1 MSTVTYS
8 SRTQLSDILI
18 SYRDLPKWAHP
29 EVHYWTPVWRKI
41 RDCVAG
47 EKAIKAEGSRYLPA
61 LDQQTAGEYSGF
73 LDRATFHNFTSR
85 TVNAMAGSVSRRRP
99 AIENLPES
107 RAFLL
112 ERFSV
117 DSLPFWQFSS
127 YVAKEVIQMGRLGL
141 LVDMPDIETTTP
153 EPYVVAYTAENIL
166 DWDTEMI
173 DGRRQLVYA
182 VLREARRVDP
192 RATDDTQ
199 SNMPSYEAYAPR
211 YRVLRLENGVYRQD
225 VYESDH
231 TPYEF
236 ALEDDNLIASI
247 TPLRRGEP
255 LDHIPFYMVGSHLST
270 ANVEKPPMED
280 IANLNVSHYQSYAYL
295 EHGRFFTAFPM
306 YWVESPMSGGDDGME
321 FRLGSSSVWV
331 IPPGAKAGLLEMN
344 GQGLKFLE
352 NALDVKE
359 AEAAQIGGR
368 LMGIRGAAA
377 SMSDNQLTMQERN
390 EQSTLLNVTLSLDT
404 QMTFVLR
411 TMAYMSG
418 LSKQAVKEIT
428 VEYNKDFLYDNAGAR
443 ELRAIHSMYS
453 DGVLP
458 VEVFFSYMKKSD
470 VIPDWMELKD
480 FMEFMDNPASFPNNP
495 DTKAKQREMPDRA
508 AELAEE
514 VRQEEVERSE
524 KIRKEMLA
532 RADAMADNEGQPD
545 DQSNEDDDDQN
556 QQA

>member
-1 MSTVTYS
+1 MATVTYS
-8 SRTQLSDILI
+8 TRTQLSDILLT
-18 SYRDLPKWAHP
+18 YRDLPKWAHP
-29 EVHYWTPVWRKI
+29 EVHYWYPVWRKI

-61 LDQQTAGEYSGF
+61 LDQQTAGEYNGF
-73 LDRATFHNFTSR
+73 LERATFHNFTSR

-107 RAFLL
+107 RSFLL
-112 ERFSV
+112 DRFTI

-141 LVDMPDIETTTP
+141 LVDMPDVETTRP
-153 EPYVVAYTAENIL
+153 EPYVVSYTAENIM
-166 DWDTEMI
+166 DWDTEI
-173 DGRRQLVYA
+173 VDGRRKLVYV
-182 VLREARRVDP
+182 VLREARRIDP
-192 RATDDTQ
+192 RATDDAQ
-199 SNMPSYEAYAPR
+199 STMPGYEAYAPR

-231 TPYEF
+231 RPYEYDLK
-236 ALEDDNLIASI
+236 AENLVETI
-247 TPLRRGEP
+247 TPVRRGAP
-255 LDHIPFYMVGSHLST
+255 LDFIPFYLVGSHLST
-270 ANVEKPPMED
+270 ASVEKPPMED

-352 NALDVKE
+352 NALDTKE
-359 AEAAQIGGR
+359 HEAAQIGGR
-368 LMGIRGAAA
+368 LMGIKGSAA

-390 EQSTLLNVTLSLDT
+390 EQSTLLNITLALDT
-404 QMTFVLR
+404 QMTHVMR
-411 TMAYMSG
+411 AMAYMSG
-418 LSKQAVKEIT
+418 ISLNQADQVT

-443 ELRAIHSMYS
+443 ELRAIHSMYM

-470 VIPDWMELKD
+470 VIPDWMELTD
-480 FMEFMDNPASFPNNP
+480 FIAFMENPASFPNNP
-495 DTKAKQREMPDRA
+495 DTHAKQREMPDRKT
-508 AELAEE
+508 ELAEE

-524 KIRKEMLA
+524 RIRKEMLA
-532 RADAMADNEGQPD
+532 RADAMADNEAQPD
-545 DQSNEDDDDQN
+545 NEEPNEVNDGQE
-556 QQA
+556 